1 MCATVRFLCVCVR
14 VPLFIS
20 LCVQLFVSCV
30 RVCVCHCSFL
40 CVCNCSFLVCVCA
53 IVCVDMPFA
62 EAEAP
67 KKASTK
73 KKKSTKK
80 KLVAQGGD
88 VDIFDTSAPSIFD
101 NPAGV

>member
-1 MCATVRFLCVCVR
+1 MCATVRFLCVK
-14 VPLFIS
+14 LFI
-20 LCVQLFVSCV
+20 L
-30 RVCVCHCSFL
+30 VCVC
-40 CVCNCSFLVCVCA
+40 VTVLVFVCA

-88 VDIFDTSAPSIFD
+88 IDIFDTTAPSIFD